1 MSKKKNKSKRAAG
14 SKNSFDRHVFS
25 ALVGLALGAGAF
37 YAKKS
42 LDGKA
47 TNATA

>member
-1 MSKKKNKSKRAAG
+1 MSKKKSTKKRAAS

-37 YAKKS
+37 YAKRSIDSKS
-42 LDGKA
+42 VA
-47 TNATA
+47 A